1 MFSFTVG
8 GNANFEMKWT
18 CLTLCGLNQPA
29 TALPLIVDR
38 NNVDKGLASR
48 FLWIFPKPVINNFAS
63 LNINQNAGCESDA
76 VQFKELIGKTAF
88 CYHQLEQDMHNY
100 LI

>member
-1 MFSFTVG
+1 MDLPHP
-8 GNANFEMKWT
+8 MWT
-18 CLTLCGLNQPA
+18 NPTSHCSS
-29 TALPLIVDR
+29 LIVDQ

-63 LNINQNAGCESDA
+63 LNINQNAECESDA

-88 CYHQLEQDMHNY
+88 FLSST
-100 LI
+100 